1 MTQARRAAV
10 LGQPVGHSLSPV
22 LHTAA
27 YADLGLT
34 GWTYERVE
42 VGDAPTLRAFVES
55 LGPEWVGLSLTMPLK
70 RLVQPLLDTLSPT
83 AAAVGSVNT
92 VVLGDAGAPGSEGSG
107 TRAGHNTDVRGI
119 VSALGEAGVD
129 RLAPGESVVLGGGAT
144 AASAVAAL
152 ARMGDSAPTVVVRSA
167 QRTAE
172 VLQAAERLGVTPRL
186 AGFDDVSTA
195 VVGGC
200 VAAVSTVPVSGGG
213 AVTAL
218 VDRVGPVRGV
228 LLDVVYEPWPTEV
241 ATAWERAGGA
251 VVGGFVMLLHQAVE
265 QVRLF
270 TGRVP
275 NPEVMRAAGLRVLA
289 GRG

>member
-1 MTQARRAAV
+1 MSPARRAAV

-22 LHTAA
+22 LHAAA
-27 YADLGLT
+27 YADLGLA
-34 GWTYERVE
+34 GWTYDRVE
-42 VGDAPTLRAFVES
+42 IGDGPTLRAFVES

-92 VVLGDAGAPGSEGSG
+92 MVLGDAGPPGSDRPQSR
-107 TRAGHNTDVRGI
+107 TGHNTDVHGI
-119 VSALGEAGVD
+119 VEALREAGVD

-152 ARMGDSAPTVVVRSA
+152 AQLGDPATTVVVRSA
-167 QRTAE
+167 QRAAE

-186 AGFDDVSTA
+186 AGFEDVDGMVTA
-195 VVGGC
+195 GC
-200 VAAVSTVPVSGGG
+200 VAAVSTVPASGGG
-213 AVTAL
+213 AVTSL
-218 VDRVGPVRGV
+218 IDRVGPVCGV
-228 LLDVVYEPWPTEV
+228 LLDVVYEPWPTPV
-241 ATAWERAGGA
+241 ATAWAGAGGA

-275 NPEVMRAAGLRVLA
+275 DVEAMRAAGLRELA

>member
-1 MTQARRAAV
+1 MSQTRRAAV
-10 LGQPVGHSLSPV
+10 LGQPVAHSLSPV
-22 LHTAA
+22 LHAAA
-27 YADLGLT
+27 YADLGLA

-83 AAAVGSVNT
+83 AAAVGAVNT
-92 VVLGDAGAPGSEGSG
+92 LVLGDAGAPASEGSRA
-107 TRAGHNTDVRGI
+107 RAGHNTDVHGI
-119 VSALGEAGVD
+119 VAALAEAGVD
-129 RLAPGESVVLGGGAT
+129 ELRAGDSVVLGGGAT

-167 QRTAE
+167 QRAAE

-186 AGFDDVSTA
+186 AGFDDVSTT
-195 VVGGC
+195 VVSRC
-200 VAAVSTVPVSGGG
+200 TAAVSTVPVSGGG

-218 VDRVGPVRGV
+218 LDRVGPVRGV
-228 LLDVVYEPWPTEV
+228 LLDVVYEPWPTDV
-241 ATAWERAGGA
+241 ARAWERAGGA

-275 NPEVMRAAGLRVLA
+275 DPEVMRTAGLRALA
-289 GRG
+289 ERS